1 MGKIIVILVAT
12 FLILY
17 WRVKRIVRKIHREDA
32 MSREVENHI
41 NLEDDI

>member
-1 MGKIIVILVAT
+1 MIGKGIILIIV
-12 FLILY
+12 FLFIY
-17 WRVKRIVRKIHREDA
+17 WMVKRVVKRIQKENA